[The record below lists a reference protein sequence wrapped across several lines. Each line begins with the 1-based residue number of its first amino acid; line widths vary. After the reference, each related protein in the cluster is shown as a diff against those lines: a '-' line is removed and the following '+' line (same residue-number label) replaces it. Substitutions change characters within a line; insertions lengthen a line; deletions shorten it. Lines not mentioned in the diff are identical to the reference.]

1 MLSGRQKVTGVSG
14 TTPSGTIAT
23 PGSGE
28 PGGRPAAA
36 SSPALAGLGNPVTL
50 IIVAATLIGL
60 LLRLY
65 QLSRPGL
72 LLSVNE
78 YDDGPYFGSAVRLVY
93 GALPYRD
100 FLIVQ
105 PPGITLLMTPVA
117 LISKVTGTAWGMAIG
132 RILTSLI
139 SAASVALAGLLVR
152 HRGVLATVIVCGIM
166 AVYPDSIQATKTV
179 LVEPW
184 LVLFCLI
191 GALAVFD
198 GDHFTTR
205 TRRLVWGGVA
215 FGFGGAVEPWAIFP
229 VIIIAVLALRS
240 PRRLAAYAGG
250 VAAGFLV
257 PVLPFAA
264 LAPKKF
270 YEATIIAQIGP
281 RAGASRTSFWERIQD
296 LTGLADVT
304 RPTHLMDLG
313 AAVLIAII
321 VAGSLGFA
329 FLLTWRPP
337 PVLDLFAVGTAG
349 FVLIGFLWPDQF
361 HYHFAA
367 FFAPWLALAIAL
379 PLTALLQ
386 DLRQISGGDRPA
398 PSALA
403 PSALQW
409 GAACVAGLVILV
421 MAGIQFNWESSGANT
436 AHLKLS
442 VLQSAERL
450 IPPGSCLLAD
460 EVSFSVMTNRLVSDV
475 PGCSLLLDATGT
487 NFALSQG
494 RDPETGAAKYKAV
507 DAVWTYAF
515 DHAQYV
521 WLSGLNYHRVAWTP
535 ALKTYFSAHFTR
547 ILHAGNAGSL
557 YRRIGL
563 KPAS

>member
-1 MLSGRQKVTGVSG
+1 VR
-14 TTPSGTIAT
+14 
-23 PGSGE
+23 
-28 PGGRPAAA
+28 
-36 SSPALAGLGNPVTL
+36 AGLGAPVTL
-50 IIVAATLIGL
+50 IIVAATLLGL

-65 QLSRPGL
+65 QLSRPGF

-78 YDDGPYFGSAVRLVY
+78 YDDGPYFGSAVRLVH

-117 LISKVTGTAWGMAIG
+117 LLSKATGTAWGMAIG

-152 HRGVLATVIVCGIM
+152 HRGVLATVIVCGVM

-205 TRRLVWGGVA
+205 TRRLVWGGAA

-229 VIIIAVLALRS
+229 VIIIVVLALRW
-240 PRRLAAYAGG
+240 PRRAAAYVAG

-281 RAGASRTSFWERIQD
+281 RAGASRTSFWLRIQD
-296 LTGLADVT
+296 LTGLADLT
-304 RPTHLMDLG
+304 RPTHLVDLA
-313 AAVLIAII
+313 AAVLIAAV
-321 VAGSLGFA
+321 VAGSLGLA
-329 FLLTWRPP
+329 FLLTWRLPP
-337 PVLDLFAVGTAG
+337 TLDLFAVGTAG
-349 FVLIGFLWPDQF
+349 FVLIGFLWPYQF

-367 FFAPWLALAIAL
+367 FFAPWLALAVGL
-379 PLTALLQ
+379 PLAALVR
-386 DLRQISGGDRPA
+386 DLRLISGGGDGATPPA
-398 PSALA
+398 V
-403 PSALQW
+403 QW

-421 MAGIQFNWESSGANT
+421 MAVVQFNWESYNT
-436 AHLKLS
+436 PHLRLS
-442 VLQSAERL
+442 VVQSAERL

-460 EVSFSVMTNRLVSDV
+460 EVSFSVMTDRLVSDV

-487 NFALSQG
+487 NYALSHG

-521 WLSGLNYHRVAWTP
+521 WLSGLNNHRVAWTP
-535 ALKTYFSAHFTR
+535 ALRSYFSAHFTR
-547 ILHAGNAGSL
+547 ILHAGHSGSL

-563 KPAS
+563 KPAG

>member
-1 MLSGRQKVTGVSG
+1 VSG
-14 TTPSGTIAT
+14 TTPSGTIAS
-23 PGSGE
+23 PGSGK
-28 PGGRPAAA
+28 PGGNPATA
-36 SSPALAGLGNPVTL
+36 SPPARADLNNPLTL

-60 LLRLY
+60 LLRIY
-65 QLSRPGL
+65 QLTRPGF

-78 YDDGPYFGSAVRLVY
+78 YDDGPYFGSAVRLVN

-105 PPGITLLMTPVA
+105 PPGITLLMIPVA

-132 RILTSLI
+132 RILTALI
-139 SAASVALAGLLVR
+139 GAASVALAGLLVR
-152 HRGVLATVIVCGIM
+152 HRGILATVIVCGIM
-166 AVYPDSIQATKTV
+166 AVYPDSIQATKTI

-215 FGFGGAVEPWAIFP
+215 FGYGGAVEPWAIFP
-229 VIIIAVLALRS
+229 VIVIAVLALPS
-240 PRRLAAYAGG
+240 LRRLAAYAGG

-264 LAPKKF
+264 LAPSKF

-296 LTGLADVT
+296 LTGLADLT
-304 RPTHLMDLG
+304 RPTHLVDLA
-313 AAVLIAII
+313 AAVLIAAV
-321 VAGSLGFA
+321 VAGSLGLA
-329 FLLTWRPP
+329 SLLTWRLP

-349 FVLIGFLWPDQF
+349 LVLLSFLWPDQF

-367 FFAPWLALAIAL
+367 FFAPWLALALGL
-379 PLTALLQ
+379 PLAALVR
-386 DLRQISGGDRPA
+386 DLRLVSGGDGATP
-398 PSALA
+398 P
-403 PSALQW
+403 ALQW
-409 GAACVAGLVILV
+409 GTACLAGLVILV
-421 MAGIQFNWESSGANT
+421 MAVVQFNWESYNT
-436 AHLKLS
+436 PHLPLS
-442 VLQSAERL
+442 VVRSAERL

-487 NFALSQG
+487 NYAFSHG

-535 ALKTYFSAHFTR
+535 ALRTYFSAHFTR

-563 KPAS
+563 KPGT

>member
-1 MLSGRQKVTGVSG
+1 VR
-14 TTPSGTIAT
+14 
-23 PGSGE
+23 
-28 PGGRPAAA
+28 
-36 SSPALAGLGNPVTL
+36 AGLSNPLTL

-65 QLSRPGL
+65 QLSRPGFL
-72 LLSVNE
+72 FSVNE
-78 YDDGPYFGSAVRLVY
+78 YDDGPYFGSAVRLVN
-93 GALPYRD
+93 GAVPYRD

-105 PPGITLLMTPVA
+105 PPGITLLMIPVA
-117 LISKVTGTAWGMAIG
+117 LVSKATGTAWGMAIG

-139 SAASVALAGLLVR
+139 GAASVALAGLLVR

-166 AVYPDSIQATKTV
+166 AVYPDAIQAVKTI

-229 VIIIAVLALRS
+229 VIIITVLALRW
-240 PRRLAAYAGG
+240 PRRAAAYVGG
-250 VAAGFLV
+250 VAAGFLI

-281 RAGASRTSFWERIQD
+281 RAGATRTSTWERIQD
-296 LTGLADVT
+296 LTGLADLHK
-304 RPTHLMDLG
+304 PTHLVILG
-313 AAVLIAII
+313 AAVLLAA
-321 VAGSLGFA
+321 VVVGSLGLA
-329 FLLTWRPP
+329 FLLTWRLP

-349 FVLIGFLWPDQF
+349 FVLIAFIWPNQF

-367 FFAPWLALAIAL
+367 FFAPWFALAIAL
-379 PLTALLQ
+379 PLATLVR
-386 DLRQISGGDRPA
+386 DLRLVSGGGADAATP
-398 PSALA
+398 P
-403 PSALQW
+403 ALQW
-409 GAACVAGLVILV
+409 GAACVAGVVILV
-421 MAGIQFNWESSGANT
+421 LAAVQFNWESYNT
-436 AHLKLS
+436 PHLPLS
-442 VLQSAERL
+442 VVQRAERL

-460 EVSFSVMTNRLVSDV
+460 EVSFAVMTNRLVSDV

-487 NFALSQG
+487 NYALSHG

-521 WLSGLNYHRVAWTP
+521 WLSGLNHHRVAWTP
-535 ALKTYFSAHFTR
+535 ALERYFSAHFTR
-547 ILHAGNAGSL
+547 ILYAGHAGAL

-563 KPAS
+563 KPAG

>member
-1 MLSGRQKVTGVSG
+1 VAA
-14 TTPSGTIAT
+14 PSPSA
-23 PGSGE
+23 
-28 PGGRPAAA
+28 R
-36 SSPALAGLGNPVTL
+36 GLGTPVTL
-50 IIVAATLIGL
+50 VIVAATLVGL
-60 LLRLY
+60 VLRLY
-65 QLSRPGL
+65 QLSRPGF

-117 LISKVTGTAWGMAIG
+117 LVAKATGTAWGMAIG
-132 RILTSLI
+132 RILT
-139 SAASVALAGLLVR
+139 ARAGTASVALVGLLVR
-152 HRGVLATVIVCGIM
+152 HRGILATVIACGIM
-166 AVYPDSIQATKTV
+166 AIFPDAIQATKTV

-191 GALAVFD
+191 GALALFD
-198 GDHFTTR
+198 GDHFSASR
-205 TRRLVWGGVA
+205 RRLIWGGVA

-229 VIIIAVLALRS
+229 VIIIAVLALRR
-240 PRRLAAYAGG
+240 PRHLLAYAGG

-257 PVLPFAA
+257 PVIPFAA
-264 LAPKKF
+264 LAPRKF
-270 YEATIIAQIGP
+270 FEATIIAQIGP

-304 RPTHLMDLG
+304 RPTHLVDM
-313 AAVLIAII
+313 AAAAAII
-321 VAGSLGFA
+321 VVVAVCLGLSY
-329 FLLTWRPP
+329 LLTWRLPP
-337 PVLDLFAVGTAG
+337 TLDLFAVGTAA
-349 FVLIGFLWPDQF
+349 FVTIGFIWPDQF

-367 FFAPWLALAIAL
+367 FFAPWLALALAL
-379 PLTALLQ
+379 PVSAFVR
-386 DLRQISGGDRPA
+386 DLRLVSGGDGA
-398 PSALA
+398 PS
-403 PSALQW
+403 PVLQW
-409 GAACVAGLVILV
+409 GTAAVAGVVILV
-421 MAGIQFNWESSGANT
+421 LAVVQFGWESNNT
-436 AHLKLS
+436 PHLRLS
-442 VLQSAERL
+442 VVTTAERL

-460 EVSFSVMTNRLVSDV
+460 EVSFAVMTNRLVSDV
-475 PGCSLLLDATGT
+475 PGCSLLLDPTGT
-487 NFALSQG
+487 NYALSHG

-521 WLSGLNYHRVAWTP
+521 WLSGLNNHRVAWTP
-535 ALKTYFSAHFTR
+535 ALRSYFQSHFTR

-563 KPAS
+563 KPAG

>member
-1 MLSGRQKVTGVSG
+1 VSG
-14 TTPSGTIAT
+14 TTPSGTIAS

-28 PGGRPAAA
+28 PGGQPAAPL
-36 SSPALAGLGNPVTL
+36 SPVRAGLSNPVTL
-50 IIVAATLIGL
+50 IIVAATLLGL

-65 QLSRPGL
+65 QLSRPGFL
-72 LLSVNE
+72 FSVNE
-78 YDDGPYFGSAVRLVY
+78 YDDGPYFGSAVRLVN
-93 GALPYRD
+93 GAVPYRD

-105 PPGITLLMTPVA
+105 PPGITLLMIPVA
-117 LISKVTGTAWGMAIG
+117 LVSKATGTAWGMAIG

-139 SAASVALAGLLVR
+139 GAASVALAGLLVR
-152 HRGVLATVIVCGIM
+152 HRGVLATVLVCGIM
-166 AVYPDSIQATKTV
+166 AVYPDAIQAVKTI

-215 FGFGGAVEPWAIFP
+215 FGFGGTVEPWAIFP
-229 VIIIAVLALRS
+229 VIIITALALRW
-240 PRRLAAYAGG
+240 PRRAAAYVGG

-281 RAGASRTSFWERIQD
+281 RAGATRTSTWERIQD
-296 LTGLADVT
+296 LTGLADLHK
-304 RPTHLMDLG
+304 PTHLVVLG
-313 AAVLIAII
+313 AAVLLAAV
-321 VAGSLGFA
+321 VAGSLGLA
-329 FLLTWRPP
+329 FLLTWRLP

-349 FVLIGFLWPDQF
+349 FVLIAFIWPNQF

-367 FFAPWLALAIAL
+367 FFAPWFALAIAL
-379 PLTALLQ
+379 PLATLVGNLRLL
-386 DLRQISGGDRPA
+386 SGGGADSTA
-398 PSALA
+398 P
-403 PSALQW
+403 PALQW
-409 GAACVAGLVILV
+409 GAASVAGLVILV
-421 MAGIQFNWESSGANT
+421 LAAVQFNWESYNT
-436 AHLKLS
+436 PHLPLS
-442 VLQSAERL
+442 VVQSAERL

-460 EVSFSVMTNRLVSDV
+460 EVSFAVMTNRLVSDV

-487 NFALSQG
+487 NYAFSRG

-521 WLSGLNYHRVAWTP
+521 WLSGLNHHRVAWTP
-535 ALKTYFSAHFTR
+535 ALEKYFSAHFTR
-547 ILHAGNAGSL
+547 ILYAGHAGAL

-563 KPAS
+563 KPAG

>member
-1 MLSGRQKVTGVSG
+1 VSG
-14 TTPSGTIAT
+14 TTPSGTIAS

-28 PGGRPAAA
+28 PGGQPAA
-36 SSPALAGLGNPVTL
+36 SLSPVRAGLSNPVTL
-50 IIVAATLIGL
+50 IIVVATLLGL

-65 QLSRPGL
+65 QLSRPGFL
-72 LLSVNE
+72 FSVNE
-78 YDDGPYFGSAVRLVY
+78 YDDGPYFGSAVRLVN
-93 GALPYRD
+93 GAVPYRD

-105 PPGITLLMTPVA
+105 PPGITLLMLPVA
-117 LISKVTGTAWGMAIG
+117 LVSNATGTAWGMAIG

-139 SAASVALAGLLVR
+139 GAASVALAGLLVR

-166 AVYPDSIQATKTV
+166 AVYPDAIQAVKTI

-229 VIIIAVLALRS
+229 VIIITVLALRW
-240 PRRLAAYAGG
+240 PRRAAAYVGG

-281 RAGASRTSFWERIQD
+281 RAGATRTSTWERIQD
-296 LTGLADVT
+296 LTGLADLHK
-304 RPTHLMDLG
+304 PTHLVILG
-313 AAVLIAII
+313 AAVLIAAV
-321 VAGSLGFA
+321 VAASIGLV
-329 FLLTWRPP
+329 FLLTWRLP

-349 FVLIGFLWPDQF
+349 FVLIGFIWPNQF

-367 FFAPWLALAIAL
+367 FFAPWFALAIGL
-379 PLTALLQ
+379 PLATLVR
-386 DLRQISGGDRPA
+386 DLRLVSGSGAEATMP
-398 PSALA
+398 P
-403 PSALQW
+403 ALQW
-409 GAACVAGLVILV
+409 GAACVAGLLV
-421 MAGIQFNWESSGANT
+421 LVLAAVQFNWESYNT
-436 AHLKLS
+436 PHLPLS
-442 VLQSAERL
+442 VVQHAERL

-460 EVSFSVMTNRLVSDV
+460 EVSFAVMTNRLVSDV

-487 NFALSQG
+487 NYALSNG

-521 WLSGLNYHRVAWTP
+521 WLSGLNHHRVAWTP
-535 ALKTYFSAHFTR
+535 ALERYFSAHFTR
-547 ILHAGNAGSL
+547 ILYAGHSGAL

-563 KPAS
+563 KPAG

>member
-1 MLSGRQKVTGVSG
+1 VSG
-14 TTPSGTIAT
+14 TTPSGTIAS

-28 PGGRPAAA
+28 PGGQPAAA
-36 SSPALAGLGNPVTL
+36 SSPARGGLGNPVTL
-50 IIVAATLIGL
+50 IIAAATLLAL

-65 QLSRPGL
+65 QLSRPGF

-117 LISKVTGTAWGMAIG
+117 LLSKVTGTAWGMAIG
-132 RILTSLI
+132 RILTSLAG
-139 SAASVALAGLLVR
+139 AASVALAGLLVR

-166 AVYPDSIQATKTV
+166 AVYPDSIQADKTV

-198 GDHFTTR
+198 GDHFTTS

-229 VIIIAVLALRS
+229 VIIIAVLALRW
-240 PRRLAAYAGG
+240 PRRLAAYVGG

-264 LAPKKF
+264 LAPSKF

-313 AAVLIAII
+313 AAVLIVAV
-321 VAGSLGFA
+321 VAGSLGLA
-329 FLLTWRPP
+329 FLLTWRLPP
-337 PVLDLFAVGTAG
+337 ALDLFAVATAG
-349 FVLIGFLWPDQF
+349 FVLIAFLWPDQF
-361 HYHFAA
+361 HYHFAD

-379 PLTALLQ
+379 PLATLVR
-386 DLRQISGGDRPA
+386 DLRLLSGRGGA
-398 PSALA
+398 TPSAV
-403 PSALQW
+403 QW
-409 GAACVAGLVILV
+409 GAACLAGLVILV
-421 MAGIQFNWESSGANT
+421 MAGIQFNWESSNT
-436 AHLKLS
+436 SHLSLS
-442 VLQSAERL
+442 VVQSAERL

-460 EVSFSVMTNRLVSDV
+460 EVSFSVATNRLVSDV

-487 NFALSQG
+487 NYALSHG

-521 WLSGLNYHRVAWTP
+521 WLSGLNNHRVAWTP
-535 ALKTYFSAHFTR
+535 ALRSYFSAHFTR